1 MRLLVLTPK
10 KIFRHRSRILKQ
22 GVLSCVTAVA
32 LPLCHCRS
40 MAMGGGCRSPGN
52 VLYLL
57 CPRRHFISLFSTLLH
72 VLACKWYRVDF
83 DPGLSSQ

>member
-1 MRLLVLTPK
+1 MRLLVLTSK
-10 KIFRHRSRILKQ
+10 MIFMHRSRILKW
-22 GVLSCVTAVA
+22 GVLSSVTAVA
-32 LPLCHCRS
+32 LPLGHCRS

-57 CPRRHFISLFSTLLH
+57 CPRRHFTALFSMLLH

-83 DPGLSSQ
+83 EGVALQD